1 VSDSSD
7 LPPGWANAAVGEL
20 LEDAKTGLVRS
31 AKLQSDEREFPYIK
45 MQNFDIDGEW
55 HLDDVARVDASDDE
69 VAKSSLQEGD
79 VLFNTRNSTE
89 LVGKTAIWNG
99 PEGTYLYNNNL
110 LRMRFCPAM
119 SQGWA
124 AFHFRC
130 PQFRKTL
137 ETIKS
142 ATTSVAAIY
151 QKPLLQQNLRVP
163 PLNEQRRIVAK
174 IEELTAR
181 SRNAKQALDAIPP
194 LLERFRQSVLA
205 AAFRGDL
212 TKQWRQ
218 QNPNTEPAS
227 ELLKRIRQERRHRW
241 EQDYLQTQKA
251 KGKQPKNDKWK
262 TKYKEPEPV
271 DTSDLPEL
279 PVGWCWSSVDE
290 LADLQLGKM
299 LDRKKRTK
307 GTTMPYLRNQ
317 NVRWFDFDCTD
328 MLEMPFEDHEV
339 ERYSIK
345 LDDVVICEGGEPG
358 RAAVWRGPE
367 TVMYQKALHRLRPY
381 GDGSPEWFV
390 FHLNHE
396 AWTGR
401 LRRSFTGTTIKHL
414 TRTAL
419 LKRPV
424 PVAPLAEQ
432 LVIVGLLGQAF
443 SSARS
448 ILDCWSTAVARA
460 SQLDQSILAKAFR
473 GELVP
478 QDPSDEPAANLVQR
492 VRADRAVAEPKKSRK

>member
-1 VSDSSD
+1 M
-7 LPPGWANAAVGEL
+7 GEL

-55 HLDDVARVDASDDE
+55 HLDDIARVDASDDE
-69 VAKSSLQEGD
+69 IAKSNLKEGD

-181 SRNAKQALDAIPP
+181 SRNAKRALDAIPP

-241 EQDYLQTQKA
+241 EQDYLQTQKT

-262 TKYKEPEPV
+262 AKYKEPDPV
-271 DTSDLPEL
+271 DANDLPDLPE
-279 PVGWCWSSVDE
+279 GWCWASFDAVADIAANLVSPQDYPDSPHIAPNHIESKTGKLLPYTTIGADGVTSPKHKFFEGQVLYSKIRPYLAKAVLVDFEGLCSADMYPVDPLLDGKFLWLWIISARFTE
-290 LADLQLGKM
+290 LASRHQG
-299 LDRKKRTK
+299 RTVLPK
-307 GTTMPYLRNQ
+307 IN
-317 NVRWFDFDCTD
+317 
-328 MLEMPFEDHEV
+328 
-339 ERYSIK
+339 
-345 LDDVVICEGGEPG
+345 
-358 RAAVWRGPE
+358 
-367 TVMYQKALHRLRPY
+367 QKALSRL
-381 GDGSPEWFV
+381 
-390 FHLNHE
+390 
-396 AWTGR
+396 
-401 LRRSFTGTTIKHL
+401 
-414 TRTAL
+414 
-419 LKRPV
+419 PV
-424 PVAPLAEQ
+424 PVAPLSEQ
-432 LVIVGLLGQAF
+432 RVIGQMVEETIQF
-443 SSARS
+443 TYCVS
-448 ILDCWSTAVARA
+448 RA
-460 SQLDQSILAKAFR
+460 SEKAQARTSSLDQSILAKAFR

-478 QDPSDEPAANLVQR
+478 QDPNDEPASALLERTRAETEKSKKQR
-492 VRADRAVAEPKKSRK
+492 

>member
-1 VSDSSD
+1 MSDSSD

-55 HLDDVARVDASDDE
+55 HLDDIARVDASDDE
-69 VAKSSLQEGD
+69 IAKSNLKEGD

-181 SRNAKQALDAIPP
+181 SRNAKRALDAIPP

-218 QNPNTEPAS
+218 QNPNTDWQKINFS
-227 ELLKRIRQERRHRW
+227 ELVDSFQNGLSKRRGKSGLETAVIRLADIDSQRVSRSDMRTIKLSEAER
-241 EQDYLQTQKA
+241 EKYSLE
-251 KGKQPKNDKWK
+251 KNDILILR
-262 TKYKEPEPV
+262 V
-271 DTSDLPEL
+271 NGSADL
-279 PVGWCWSSVDE
+279 VGRFVLIETTDE
-290 LADLQLGKM
+290 LAYCDHFIRLRVSSLVLPGWVRLLG
-299 LDRKKRTK
+299 DSFAFREHIRKATVSSAGQKTVSQK
-307 GTTMPYLRNQ
+307 TLNSFQVALPT
-317 NVRWFDFDCTD
+317 
-328 MLEMPFEDHEV
+328 LEEQA
-339 ERYSIK
+339 
-345 LDDVVICEGGEPG
+345 VICARVASIFTFCDRVQDQVDLGC
-358 RAAVWRGPE
+358 
-367 TVMYQKALHRLRPY
+367 
-381 GDGSPEWFV
+381 S
-390 FHLNHE
+390 
-396 AWTGR
+396 
-401 LRRSFTGTTIKHL
+401 RSE
-414 TRTAL
+414 R
-419 LKRPV
+419 
-424 PVAPLAEQ
+424 
-432 LVIVGLLGQAF
+432 
-443 SSARS
+443 
-448 ILDCWSTAVARA
+448 
-460 SQLDQSILAKAFR
+460 LDQSILAKAFR

-478 QDPSDEPAANLVQR
+478 QDPNDEPASALLARTRERKQER
-492 VRADRAVAEPKKSRK
+492 PKVC